1 MADELWREER
11 EFWLAAVAEAA
22 RRLDGAC
29 LIALAPAGILD
40 RAATVAAL
48 QSGPRWQ
55 EVTLSERASIETDE
69 IRVLAYRA
77 TARRSGA
84 DTCRMLCTTTWMRRD
99 RDWRIIQHQQTP
111 VSE

>member
-1 MADELWREER
+1 MADELWTEER
-11 EFWLAAVAEAA
+11 DFWLAGGAEAA
-22 RRLDGAC
+22 RKLDEGCLMALPGA
-29 LIALAPAGILD
+29 ILT
-40 RAATVAAL
+40 RRKIVEWL
-48 QSGPRWQ
+48 SGRPRWQ
-55 EVTLSERASIETDE
+55 EVQLTERASIETDE